1 METEDICPLPVV
13 YKAVRTTKKL
23 LTIYYLITLHV
34 LAGFLIIDKIGQMYT
49 IQPRAEDSGTASPSP
64 VSEVT
69 PMPSIPADTAA
80 NRITGPTP
88 RGTEP
93 PPPAVLPSGLI
104 IPVQGVKPEQ
114 LIDSFADAR
123 SEGRVH
129 DALDIMAPAGTPV
142 LAAADGEI
150 LKFYDSKAGGT
161 TIYEL
166 STDKKFI
173 YYYAHLQR
181 RADDVQEGLFV
192 KQGRVIAFVGDTGN
206 AGPGNYHLHFG
217 ISAVTDPKR
226 FWDGTPVNPYPL
238 LRR

>member
-1 METEDICPLPVV
+1 
-13 YKAVRTTKKL
+13 
-23 LTIYYLITLHV
+23 
-34 LAGFLIIDKIGQMYT
+34 
-49 IQPRAEDSGTASPSP
+49 
-64 VSEVT
+64 
-69 PMPSIPADTAA
+69 MPSIPAETAT
-80 NRITGPTP
+80 NRISAPTP

-93 PPPAVLPSGLI
+93 APPAVLPSGLI

-114 LIDSFADAR
+114 LTDSFADAR